1 MRAVPL
7 VFACVTGAAPVAA
20 QTLAPA
26 GAFSAVQAR
35 VRSELPSGTSQFTG
49 PVLGGQ
55 GSLAFGRFGLDV
67 SYVEGTVRP
76 EGGGAAGFDLVEGR
90 VRLGVRPLEWLT
102 LSAGP
107 HARSYVLVGGT
118 QRWVFWEVEARAS
131 GAFIG
136 RAARGYVEF
145 WRAVTTSVNVPE
157 RFDHAQG
164 GEAGMLVHLSQAPFE
179 LRLAYRL
186 DHAVLGGGTRR
197 ETVEGVV
204 VAVGLARW

>member
-26 GAFSAVQAR
+26 GAFSAVHAR

-76 EGGGAAGFDLVEGR
+76 EGGGAAGFALVEGR
-90 VRLGVRPLEWLT
+90 
-102 LSAGP
+102 GP
-107 HARSYVLVGGT
+107 
-118 QRWVFWEVEARAS
+118 
-131 GAFIG
+131 
-136 RAARGYVEF
+136 
-145 WRAVTTSVNVPE
+145 
-157 RFDHAQG
+157 
-164 GEAGMLVHLSQAPFE
+164 
-179 LRLAYRL
+179 LRLRPPPWL
-186 DHAVLGGGTRR
+186 PLPPPPPPPPSP
-197 ETVEGVV
+197 
-204 VAVGLARW
+204 